1 MGSRSGAPG
10 GPPVRRQ
17 SVLSPD
23 ETPFTIPTAIV
34 APVPA
39 ALSVATPAR
48 TSVRSVA
55 RAARWLL
62 WIAEHEG
69 ASATD
74 VARAFDVPLPTVH
87 HTLSTLAQEGLLE
100 KDAGRRYHMGANV
113 GVLSG
118 SFVREQGVP
127 SQWQRALAELASETG
142 ETAHLAAWRGGEI
155 RILAGVEGSRAV
167 RVPDI
172 HIGSY
177 AHAHARAAGKLLL
190 ALAPPAQR
198 DAYLALHP
206 PTRADREDDHE
217 PGALERRAGAD
228 PRRSVRDRQRG
239 VRRRARLPVGADPR
253 GRQRARRAQRR
264 GAVAALSRGAPA
276 AAAGRPRS
284 RRAGRSRGE
293 PGNAVAVLAGA

>member
-1 MGSRSGAPG
+1 M
-10 GPPVRRQ
+10 
-17 SVLSPD
+17 
-23 ETPFTIPTAIV
+23 TAAV
-34 APVPA
+34 
-39 ALSVATPAR
+39 SVATPAK

-69 ASATD
+69 ASATE
-74 VARAFDVPLPTVH
+74 VARAFEVPLPTVH

-100 KDAGRRYHMGANV
+100 KDAARRYHMGPNV

-127 SQWQRALAELASETG
+127 SQWQRALAELASATG

-172 HIGSY
+172 HIGAY

-206 PTRADREDDHE
+206 PTRLTAKTITSPPALNTELERIRAAQYATDNEEFADGLACLSVPILEGGSVL
-217 PGALERRAGAD
+217 GALSVAAPSQRFRAERALLLRAARD
-228 PRRSVRDRQRG
+228 AAAQAARSEAGESV
-239 VRRRARLPVGADPR
+239 AIL
-253 GRQRARRAQRR
+253 R
-264 GAVAALSRGAPA
+264 GA
-276 AAAGRPRS
+276 
-284 RRAGRSRGE
+284 
-293 PGNAVAVLAGA
+293 

>member
-1 MGSRSGAPG
+1 MPAP
-10 GPPVRRQ
+10 
-17 SVLSPD
+17 L
-23 ETPFTIPTAIV
+23 TAT
-34 APVPA
+34 APA
-39 ALSVATPAR
+39 K

-74 VARAFDVPLPTVH
+74 VARQFDVPLPTVH
-87 HTLSTLAQEGLLE
+87 HVLSTLAQEGLLE
-100 KDAGRRYHMGANV
+100 KDAARRYHMGPNV

-127 SQWQRALAELASETG
+127 SIWQRALAELASSTG

-206 PTRADREDDHE
+206 PTRLTAKTITSPVRLRVE
-217 PGALERRAGAD
+217 LERIAAAGYATDNEEFAD
-228 PRRSVRDRQRG
+228 GLACLSVAIIEG
-239 VRRRARLPVGADPR
+239 GAV
-253 GRQRARRAQRR
+253 
-264 GAVAALSRGAPA
+264 VAALSVAAPSQRFRAERQFLLRQARKAAADAARAEGAVGMAMARGA
-276 AAAGRPRS
+276 
-284 RRAGRSRGE
+284 
-293 PGNAVAVLAGA
+293 

>member
-1 MGSRSGAPG
+1 MSTSVTASAP
-10 GPPVRRQ
+10 
-17 SVLSPD
+17 
-23 ETPFTIPTAIV
+23 AK
-34 APVPA
+34 
-39 ALSVATPAR
+39 

-74 VARAFDVPLPTVH
+74 VAREFDVPLPTVH
-87 HTLSTLAQEGLLE
+87 HVLSTLAQEGLLE
-100 KDAGRRYHMGANV
+100 KDAARRYHMGANV

-127 SQWQRALAELASETG
+127 SVWQRALAELASSTG

-155 RILAGVEGSRAV
+155 RMLAGVEGSRAV

-190 ALAPPAQR
+190 AFAPPAQR
-198 DAYLALHP
+198 DSYLAAHPQTRLTAKTITNPVRLHAELERI
-206 PTRADREDDHE
+206 RAAQCASDHE
-217 PGALERRAGAD
+217 EFAD
-228 PRRSVRDRQRG
+228 GLACLSVPIHQG
-239 VRRRARLPVGADPR
+239 
-253 GRQRARRAQRR
+253 
-264 GAVAALSRGAPA
+264 GAVAAALSVAAPAQRFRAERQFLLRQARNAAAEASRGD
-276 AAAGRPRS
+276 
-284 RRAGRSRGE
+284 
-293 PGNAVAVLAGA
+293 AGAAVTMLRGA